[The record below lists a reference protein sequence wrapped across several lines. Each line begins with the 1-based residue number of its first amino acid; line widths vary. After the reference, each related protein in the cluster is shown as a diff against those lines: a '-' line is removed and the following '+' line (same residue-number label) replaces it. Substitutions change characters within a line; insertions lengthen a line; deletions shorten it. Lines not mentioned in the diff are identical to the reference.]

1 MFQFLF
7 FYVIYNFKKRKQLG
21 GFFSAPPL
29 LPLPI
34 SSLAKFICKKCKMHL
49 LVVAE
54 IHTSIVSTQRIGFS
68 QPDSSFLFIKCHDN

>member
-7 FYVIYNFKKRKQLG
+7 FFLCNLQFQKKKTAWWV
-21 GFFSAPPL
+21 FFSPL

-34 SSLAKFICKKCKMHL
+34 SSLAKYICKKCKMHL